1 MDGGP
6 LVTRMRARLVAAAAI
21 CVLASGCVQA
31 DRSVTT
37 GATTP
42 ASSGGPSTGPPTS
55 GSASTSPSDP
65 GRFRLSEWEPCDGG
79 LECATLDVPLDWSEP
94 DGEQISLAVGRQPM
108 TGSGTRVGSVLFNPG
123 GPGEPG
129 VQFLRDFLDADRI
142 PAGLED
148 HFDLVSW
155 DPRGTGDSASI
166 TCTTVAELQ
175 RPDPDPTIDSAAD
188 VAAIDGLAR
197 QRLAA
202 CKAKAGDRLTF
213 VGTQSTV
220 RDMDALRSAL
230 GDDQLTFVGYSYGTI
245 LGTQYARM
253 FPERVR
259 AMVLD
264 GVAIAGGDPVE
275 DTHAQGLSF
284 EKNFGAFLDDCAARP
299 DCEFGGGDPRKAF
312 TALVARL
319 EAGARL
325 PADYSLPDDDGER
338 HGRSGTA
345 GIGELYTA
353 VIASM
358 YSHES
363 WALLETALAEA
374 SKPTGASG
382 FLLLALRDQ
391 LTGRQLDGTWSTL
404 ADSNVAINCADQ
416 ELRPD
421 DADGDDR
428 LRAAWSKEMP
438 LLGSVFATSTPGCFG
453 YPAAREPLTEPTAG
467 SVNGVPPLVLVG
479 STGDPATPY
488 AQAVELQKDIPGSVL
503 VTWESEDH
511 TAYGR
516 QSSCLDP
523 PLTAYLVSLDVPDD
537 GLRCKP

>member
-1 MDGGP
+1 MSR
-6 LVTRMRARLVAAAAI
+6 LRATWVTTVVVCL
-21 CVLASGCVQA
+21 LATACVQA
-31 DRSVTT
+31 DRSVSTGSTT
-37 GATTP
+37 PP
-42 ASSGGPSTGPPTS
+42 ASSSSPGTTATGPSTTES
-55 GSASTSPSDP
+55 QSADR
-65 GRFRLSEWEPCDGG
+65 GRFRLSPWRSCEGG
-79 LECATLDVPLDWSEP
+79 LECATLEVPLDWSRP
-94 DGEQISLAVGRQPM
+94 DGEQISLAVGRKP
-108 TGSGTRVGSVLFNPG
+108 TVGSGPRVGSVLLNPG

-129 VQFLRDFLDADRI
+129 VQFLRDFLEADRI
-142 PAGLED
+142 PARLDE

-155 DPRGTGDSASI
+155 DPRGTGGSAPI
-166 TCTTVAELQ
+166 ACATVAELQ
-175 RPDPDPTIDSAAD
+175 RPDPDPTIDSPAD
-188 VAAIDGLAR
+188 VAAIDRLAR
-197 QRLAA
+197 RRLAA
-202 CKAKAGDRLTF
+202 CKAKAGDQLPF
-213 VGTQSTV
+213 VGTANSV

-253 FPERVR
+253 FPDRVR

-264 GVAIAGGDPVE
+264 GVAIPGGDPVE
-275 DTHAQGLSF
+275 DTHAQARAF
-284 EKNFGAFLDDCAARP
+284 ERNFGAFLDGCAARP

-312 TALVARL
+312 AALVAKL

-338 HGRSGTA
+338 HGRKGTA

-358 YSHES
+358 YSRES
-363 WALLETALAEA
+363 WEILEMALAEA
-374 SKPTGASG
+374 SKPSRASG

-404 ADSNVAINCADQ
+404 ADANVAINCADQ
-416 ELRPD
+416 ELRPE

-428 LRAAWSKEMP
+428 LREAWSKELP

-453 YPAAREPLTEPTAG
+453 YPAARKPLTEPRSG
-467 SVNGVPPLVLVG
+467 SVKGVPPLVLVG

-488 AQAVELQKDIPGSVL
+488 AQTEQLQRAIPGSVV
-503 VTWESEDH
+503 VTWESNDH

-516 QSSCLDP
+516 QSDCIDP
-523 PLTAYLVSLDVPDD
+523 PLTDYLVSLEVPQD
-537 GLRCKP
+537 GLRCRP